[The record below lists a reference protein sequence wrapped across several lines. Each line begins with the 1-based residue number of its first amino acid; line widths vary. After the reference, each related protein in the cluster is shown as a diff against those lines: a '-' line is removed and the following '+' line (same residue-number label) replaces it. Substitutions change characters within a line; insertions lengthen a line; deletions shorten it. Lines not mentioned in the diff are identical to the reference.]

1 MGREAWHAAVHG
13 VSKIQTH
20 LSNWTDWEAAMQK
33 EGMIGAV
40 CIFDLD
46 GSNGRFFQDVAL
58 WHVDYFEL

>member
-1 MGREAWHAAVHG
+1 MGQEAWHAAVHG
-13 VSKIQTH
+13 VSKSQTQ

-33 EGMIGAV
+33 EGMIGGV

-46 GSNGRFFQDVAL
+46 GSKGKVCQDVPL